1 MASMNK
7 TELGFNQWTLTDK
20 PTMDDFNAD
29 NLLTDQLLK
38 EQYSVTMKA
47 AGEDKLNVTW
57 NGGTTRIGA
66 EDLDVGSSFYV
77 GKDYTVYK
85 TDGGFFI
92 SLDGNVAHAQKI
104 GGFHYGTCR
113 RVDEKL
119 RPVNLAGEVRGEGW
133 ESNVYNGILPRS
145 VWYKGHRP
153 ACDPKGMVYLGNGT
167 WVDIYQSS
175 DDGDGGLLSAYN
187 QLPLT
192 GTEGLNWYGFVER
205 ALVVGKRLLTY
216 QEFCQMAFGS
226 PGGLDDSNENAWTA
240 KTNSGRQKTG
250 YVANAVSS
258 IGCRDAVGNVWEWL
272 DEFITRAEHSKIN
285 GSGTFPSNDGRRAGK
300 TYTSGNGHYHAT
312 NDGVWAFDTFSPFS
326 DGYGNIWEYN
336 DYSLI
341 AMFCGGHWNDG
352 ANSGA
357 RAAALHRQPWF
368 VYSYGGSR
376 CACNSL

>member
-57 NGGTTRIGA
+57 NGSTTRIGA

-92 SLDGNVAHAQKI
+92 SLDGDIARAQRI

-250 YVANAVSS
+250 YVRNAVSS

-272 DEFITRAEHSKIN
+272 DELITNAEHVNLN
-285 GSGTFPSNDGRRAGK
+285 GNGTFRTGDGARAG
-300 TYTSGNGHYHAT
+300 TAYAGGNGHYHTT
-312 NDGVWAFDTFSPFS
+312 NNGAYLWDKVSPFG
-326 DGYGNIWEYN
+326 DGYGNILQYN

-341 AMFCGGHWNDG
+341 ALLGGGCSVDSVH
-352 ANSGA
+352 AGA
-357 RAAALHRQPWF
+357 RTVMMYNYPWRVVSSF
-368 VYSYGGSR
+368 GSR
-376 CACNSL
+376 CACGSL

>member
-47 AGEDKLNVTW
+47 AGEDKVNVAW
-57 NGGTTRIGA
+57 NGSTTRIGA
-66 EDLDVGSSFYV
+66 EGLDVGSSFYV

-92 SLDGNVAHAQKI
+92 SLDGDIARAQRI

-153 ACDPKGMVYLGNGT
+153 ACDPKGMGYLGNGT

-175 DDGDGGLLSAYN
+175 DDGGGGLLSASN

-226 PGGLDDSNENAWTA
+226 PGGLDDSNENGWTA

-272 DEFITRAEHSKIN
+272 SDCITRAEHTMYSGN
-285 GSGTFPSNDGRRAGK
+285 GNFPSYDGGRGGK
-300 TYTSGNGHYHAT
+300 AYTNGNGHYSPST
-312 NDGVWAFDTFSPFS
+312 DGVWNWDSVSPFG
-326 DGYGNIWEYN
+326 DGYGNIYDYN

-341 AMFCGGHWNDG
+341 ATISGGQWNDG
-352 ANSGA
+352 KNAGACTVRLRNS
-357 RAAALHRQPWF
+357 PWDTISF
-368 VYSYGGSR
+368 ISAR